1 MLGCAA
7 VVSVAASAPLTVR
20 LASVPTLVMFGCAA
34 VVSVPVSDV
43 KRPLAARTSSAPP
56 GSAPTSRDVAKYP
69 VRGRLAPNVPMSNV
83 LSVAHETVPLNCAP
97 ASPITDPL
105 MRIPPPTRT
114 ISAPPGSVPI
124 MASDP

>member
-1 MLGCAA
+1 MPLTVTLVSVPRLVMLGCAA

-56 GSAPTSRDVAKYP
+56 GSAPATRDAAVQAPTIAALAAVTTLLNAALVP
-69 VRGRLAPNVPMSNV
+69 VSGAPN
-83 LSVAHETVPLNCAP
+83 AAP
-97 ASPITDPL
+97 AVNVCD
-105 MRIPPPTRT
+105 
-114 ISAPPGSVPI
+114 AV
-124 MASDP
+124 